1 MESESQWAE
10 IHVSPLQLAVMS
22 RQPGIAE
29 ALLSTA
35 ADASLLE
42 EVLAAKTAVS
52 FEEDAL
58 NYSEVDQMLH
68 GATAFHLGVR
78 FGRDVLRCMVAFL
91 GERGEKRILG
101 EALIGKSDHHL
112 KWTPLHCAALR
123 ANPQAMR

>member
-10 IHVSPLQLAVMS
+10 ILVSPLHLAVMS

-29 ALLSTA
+29 SLLSTA
-35 ADASLLE
+35 ADVGLLE
-42 EVLAAKTAVS
+42 EVLAAKTVVS
-52 FEEDAL
+52 FEEDPL
-58 NYSEVDQMLH
+58 NYAEVDQMLH

-78 FGRDVLRCMVAFL
+78 FGRDVLGGMIAFL
-91 GERGEKRILG
+91 QERGEKRILG
-101 EALIGKSDHHL
+101 DALIRRSDHYL